1 MILDTNV
8 LIDIMRNNKEAVSK
22 AKKIA
27 DKEEPLFITTIT
39 VFELWQGFNP
49 EKKQK
54 YEELKELISSF
65 GLFLLDIESAEISGK
80 ARKELSSKGLIVSPE
95 DCMIA
100 GIAIKNNQV
109 LLTKDRHFSR
119 IPGLKTEVY

>member
-8 LIDIMRNNKEAVSK
+8 LIDIMRSNKEAVSK
-22 AKKIA
+22 AKKLA

-54 YEELKELISSF
+54 SEKLKELVSSF
-65 GLFLLDIESAEISGK
+65 GLFPLDIESAEISGK

-109 LLTKDRHFSR
+109 LLTKDKHFSR
-119 IPGLKTEVY
+119 IPGLKTEGY